1 MGPAFPHVCVQG
13 GRHLVGCR
21 GGCSIAH
28 TPPGFCH
35 ELNVCV
41 RKTLEELQLASGTW
55 GGKIS
60 GVRVLTSAGKEWQ
73 KKVGRSWRCSWL
85 GEIAVCVGG
94 WGAAITVSLWK
105 RRKVEIQ
112 PPGAPHQPSAPGRQ
126 HGGCSV
132 PPVKVCFHQTF
143 FLFALESC
151 SCSTS

>member
-13 GRHLVGCR
+13 GRHLLGCR

-85 GEIAVCVGG
+85 GEIAVCGGGVGG
-94 WGAAITVSLWK
+94 SDHGFPLEEEESGNPATWSPSPALSSWPTA
-105 RRKVEIQ
+105 RRLLC
-112 PPGAPHQPSAPGRQ
+112 ATRQ
-126 HGGCSV
+126 GVFS
-132 PPVKVCFHQTF
+132 PNI
-143 FLFALESC
+143 FLVH
-151 SCSTS
+151 T